1 MINEITRCRICGSSE
16 LIKVISLGNQAL
28 TGVFPKIGEKD
39 PAIGPLELIRCAEC
53 TLVQLRHSFSP
64 EAMYGDNYGYR
75 SGLNASMVQHLES
88 KISKLAAKFG
98 VGSQS
103 IVLDIGS
110 NDGTSCN
117 KWLTYT
123 NQVVGMDPTANK
135 FASFYDKK
143 VKFVSDF
150 FSSKRFLEHS
160 EKADII
166 TSIAMFYDLDDPVH
180 FAEEIYQ
187 SLSENGVW
195 HLEQSYLPSMLAAN
209 AYDTICHEHVE
220 YYSLTSLNEIFTRA
234 NLTIVEV
241 ALNDV
246 NGGSIAVTV
255 AKNTNTKYQTP
266 EYLSW
271 LLKEEQYDLYE
282 NASTKLSELH
292 KRVEH
297 HKESLNN
304 LLVKLRKE
312 GEIWGLGASTK
323 GNVLLQYCEIGENL
337 ITAIADVNPDK
348 MNRVTPGTR
357 IPIKSEADWEKALPR
372 YSLVLPWHFKRTFL
386 SRSDKYSLGGGQLIF
401 PLPRIEVLG

>member
-1 MINEITRCRICGSSE
+1 MIDEVTRCRICGSTD

-28 TGVFPKIGEKD
+28 TGVFPKVSEND

-88 KISKLAAKFG
+88 KISKLASKFG
-98 VGSQS
+98 ISSKSV
-103 IVLDIGS
+103 VLDIGS

-117 KWLTYT
+117 KWLAYT

-135 FASFYDKK
+135 FASYYDKR

-150 FSSKRFLEHS
+150 FSSKRFLDLS
-160 EKADII
+160 DKADMI

-180 FAEEIYQ
+180 FAQEIYQ

-220 YYSLTSLNEIFTRA
+220 YYSLTSLNEIFIRA
-234 NLTIVEV
+234 NLKIVEV

-271 LLKEEQYDLYE
+271 LLKEEHYDLYE
-282 NASTKLSELH
+282 NPSTKLSELQ

-297 HKESLNN
+297 HKESLID
-304 LLVKLRKE
+304 LLVRLRKE

-323 GNVLLQYCEIGENL
+323 GNVLLQYCEIDENL

-357 IPIKSEADWEKALPR
+357 IPIKSEGEWERALPR

-386 SRSDKYSLGGGQLIF
+386 SRSDNYSLDGGQLIF

>member
-1 MINEITRCRICGSSE
+1 MINEITRCRICGSTE
-16 LIKVISLGNQAL
+16 LIKVISLGDQAL
-28 TGVFPKIGEKD
+28 TGVFPKVGEND

-98 VGSQS
+98 IASHSV
-103 IVLDIGS
+103 VLDIGS

-123 NQVVGMDPTANK
+123 NKVIGMDPTANK
-135 FASFYDKK
+135 FASFYDNR

-150 FSSKRFLEHS
+150 FSSKRFLDLS
-160 EKADII
+160 EKADMI
-166 TSIAMFYDLDDPVH
+166 TSIAMFYDLDDPVR
-180 FAEEIYQ
+180 FAQEINQ

-220 YYSLTSLNEIFTRA
+220 YYSLTSLNEIFIRA

-282 NASTKLSELH
+282 NSSTKLSELSM
-292 KRVEH
+292 RVEH
-297 HKESLNN
+297 HRESLNS
-304 LLVKLRKE
+304 LLIKLRKE

-323 GNVLLQYCEIGENL
+323 GNVLLQYCEIDENL

-357 IPIKSEADWEKALPR
+357 IPIKSEEDWEKALPR

-386 SRSDKYSLGGGQLIF
+386 SRNEKYSLGGGQLIF

>member
-1 MINEITRCRICGSSE
+1 MINEITRCRICGSTE

-28 TGVFPKIGEKD
+28 TGVFPKVGEND
-39 PAIGPLELIRCAEC
+39 PVIGPLELIRCAEC

-357 IPIKSEADWEKALPR
+357 IPIKSEVDWEKALPR

>member
-1 MINEITRCRICGSSE
+1 
-16 LIKVISLGNQAL
+16 
-28 TGVFPKIGEKD
+28 
-39 PAIGPLELIRCAEC
+39 
-53 TLVQLRHSFSP
+53 
-64 EAMYGDNYGYR
+64 
-75 SGLNASMVQHLES
+75 
-88 KISKLAAKFG
+88 
-98 VGSQS
+98 
-103 IVLDIGS
+103 
-110 NDGTSCN
+110 
-117 KWLTYT
+117 
-123 NQVVGMDPTANK
+123 
-135 FASFYDKK
+135 
-143 VKFVSDF
+143 
-150 FSSKRFLEHS
+150 
-160 EKADII
+160 
-166 TSIAMFYDLDDPVH
+166 
-180 FAEEIYQ
+180 
-187 SLSENGVW
+187 
-195 HLEQSYLPSMLAAN
+195 MLAAN

-220 YYSLTSLNEIFTRA
+220 YYSLTSLNEIFKRA

-323 GNVLLQYCEIGENL
+323 GNVLLQYCEIDENL

-357 IPIKSEADWEKALPR
+357 IPIKSEEDWEKALPR